1 MKKTHLAVI
10 ALGAILLTGYTGCGN
25 TSQGVKQDLSNA
37 KSKIQAGK
45 QAAKNKA
52 EAAKKRLAAAKDD
65 VYEDLAE

>member
-10 ALGAILLTGYTGCGN
+10 ALGAILLTGYTGCN
-25 TSQGVKQDLSNA
+25 TSQGVKQDLRSA
-37 KSKIQAGK
+37 KSKIQEGK

-52 EAAKKRLAAAKDD
+52 EAAKERLAAAKDD